1 MRVLGLLSGGKDS
14 VYSLMC
20 AVRAGHTLVGVAH
33 IAAQRAGAE
42 VDSYMYQTVGSE
54 AAAGVAEC
62 LGVPFF
68 SAVRAGDAVTQALD
82 YGAAAVPG
90 DEVETMHALLRAVR
104 ERHGVAFDAVVS
116 GAILSTY
123 QKTRVESVCARLGV
137 ASLAPLWQR
146 DQAELLAAMVRD
158 GLVAVLVKVACL
170 GLDAR
175 HLGLTLAQAQPHLTS
190 LVCFVMDL
198 VLFCVV
204 FLFTVLMFVFVSC
217 NRVPSTAPMFVVKVE
232 STNHLFWTV
241 QSSRNV
247 LSCLLIW
254 FCFCFVVVFDDVV
267 TCDWM

>member
-1 MRVLGLLSGGKDS
+1 MVLSSWPILPFLYQISFSFSFCFVFPFGVTECVRVCERMRVLGLLSGGKDS

-33 IAAQRAGAE
+33 IAAQRAGTE

-68 SAVRAGDAVTQALD
+68 SAVRAGDAVTQALE

-90 DEVETMHALLRAVR
+90 DEVEAMHALLRDVR

-158 GLVAVLVKVACL
+158 GLVAVLVILVVL
-170 GLDAR
+170 GASIPAIRYLLRLNA
-175 HLGLTLAQAQPHLTS
+175 AE
-190 LVCFVMDL
+190 
-198 VLFCVV
+198 VLHG
-204 FLFTVLMFVFVSC
+204 
-217 NRVPSTAPMFVVKVE
+217 R
-232 STNHLFWTV
+232 
-241 QSSRNV
+241 
-247 LSCLLIW
+247 
-254 FCFCFVVVFDDVV
+254 
-267 TCDWM
+267 

>member
-198 VLFCVV
+198 MLFCVV
-204 FLFTVLMFVFVSC
+204 FLFTV
-217 NRVPSTAPMFVVKVE
+217 
-232 STNHLFWTV
+232 
-241 QSSRNV
+241 
-247 LSCLLIW
+247 CL
-254 FCFCFVVVFDDVV
+254 
-267 TCDWM
+267 